1 MSCDNRVR
9 TICWNVNGLGEK
21 RQDTDFIEIIS
32 QYDMV
37 CLTETWSSVK
47 TNVKIKGFE
56 KLFHHFRHKCRKR
69 GTDLGVFLFTLKNI
83 LLKGLRKYRKLMM
96 ICYG

>member
-37 CLTETWSSVK
+37 CLTET
-47 TNVKIKGFE
+47 
-56 KLFHHFRHKCRKR
+56 
-69 GTDLGVFLFTLKNI
+69 
-83 LLKGLRKYRKLMM
+83 
-96 ICYG
+96 